1 MVTEMST
8 GNLKENLKF
17 LMKKQKLAVLATC
30 HEHEP
35 HTNLVAFVTSDD
47 LKYVFFVTQMSTRKY
62 SYLTASRKA
71 SIMIDNRSNNESD
84 FRNAMAVNANGTV
97 MEVKKTDVSMDLYL
111 GKHPYLK
118 DFLLSPSSAL
128 MKLEVKRYVV
138 ASRFQNVVE
147 IGMS

>member
-84 FRNAMAVNANGTV
+84 FRNAMAVNISGSV
-97 MEVKKTDVSMDLYL
+97 DEVEKTNEIKSLYL
-111 GKHPYLK
+111 KKHPYLL
-118 DFLLSPSSAL
+118 DFLQSPSSAI
-128 MKLEVKRYVV
+128 MRIEVKRYVV